1 MLVLYI
7 EDYREIR
14 AQLFSQAISEFQKDF
29 KVIYENDYCKAFDI
43 VCKRKIDV
51 IFMNIDNMD
60 RCVEFFDSIKTFREK
75 VQKYRK
81 EIIFIGIT
89 ENKNDCYK
97 AINIDFNGALLLP
110 FNQERFNECILKLKE
125 KILKHDVFIQTM
137 PNFNLFIDGK
147 TVFLKNSKSKEI
159 LAYLVNK
166 KGDSV
171 TNKDL
176 ISEIWPSKLLDE
188 KALNCC
194 RVAVHN
200 LKKFLNDNGILYILH
215 SSGRERC
222 VNRDDFGCD
231 LYKLYDNDMQYI
243 SKYDGRYL
251 EEYSWAEPTKGS
263 INRHLTMHNFDVP
276 Y

>member
-1 MLVLYI
+1 MLVLCIGDSYKT
-7 EDYREIR
+7 R
-14 AQLFSQAISEFQKDF
+14 APIFSQTISEFQKDF
-29 KVIYENDYCKAFDI
+29 KVIYEHDYSKAFNI
-43 VCKRKIDV
+43 VCTRKVDV
-51 IFMNIDNMD
+51 IFVNIDNMD
-60 RCVEFFDSIKTFREK
+60 RCGESFDSIKAFREK
-75 VQKYRK
+75 VQNYKK
-81 EIIFIGIT
+81 EILFIGIT
-89 ENKNDCYK
+89 ENEAYYK
-97 AINIDFNGALLLP
+97 GVNIGFNEALLSP
-110 FNQERFNECILKLKE
+110 FNPGNFNKYILKLKE

-147 TVFLKNSKSKEI
+147 TVFFKSSKSKEI
-159 LAYLVNK
+159 LAYLVDK
-166 KGDSV
+166 QGSSV